1 MARARNEWQYLPD
14 GWPAPSQTGWNDESI
29 LAAQLARWS
38 AYETSVREPAALRFS
53 TMFGSGSREGDD
65 AAHNTAMVF
74 AYALS
79 LAAHGRDHL
88 SFLDWGGGI
97 GQYAVL
103 ARSLLPSINLEYHCR
118 DLPLLAAGGREL
130 LPGDRFYDSDEQAF
144 ERTYDFVLASSS
156 LQYVEDW
163 RGTLGGLAGA
173 TDGYLLITRQPFVA
187 RSASFVVLQRPHR
200 HGYRT
205 DYPGWFL
212 NRDEFLE
219 AADGFGLRLRREF
232 LIAEKP
238 FVPGAP
244 EQAEYRGFLFEPVRR
259 NSS

>member
-1 MARARNEWQYLPD
+1 MARARNEWQYLPN
-14 GWPAPSQTGWNDESI
+14 GWPVSAANGWNDQSI
-29 LAAQLARWS
+29 LDAQLERWP
-38 AYETSVREPAALRFS
+38 AYEAAVREPTALRFS
-53 TMFGSGSREGDD
+53 TMSGSGSQEGDE

-74 AYALS
+74 AYALAVAS
-79 LAAHGRDHL
+79 HGRDHL

-103 ARSLLPSINLEYHCR
+103 ARALLPSLDLEYHCR
-118 DLPLLAAGGREL
+118 DLPLLAAGGRRL
-130 LPGDRFYDSDEQAF
+130 LPQDRFHDSDDQAF
-144 ERTYDFVLASSS
+144 ERTYDFVLASSA
-156 LQYVEDW
+156 LQYVQDW
-163 RGTLGGLAGA
+163 RVTLGRLAKA
-173 TDGYLLITRQPFVA
+173 TEGYLLVTRQPFVA

-205 DYPGWFL
+205 EYPGWFL

-219 AADGFGLRLRREF
+219 AANGVGLRLRREF

-244 EQAEYRGFLFEPVRR
+244 EQAEYRGYLFEPAQQNR
-259 NSS
+259 S